1 MFYSTTINP
10 SQKRQKNT
18 SYMYHVGLWTASTK
32 LQYPVIDEFRLAAL
46 YAI

>member
-10 SQKRQKNT
+10 NQKWQKNP
-18 SYMYHVGLWTASTK
+18 SYMYHVELWTASTK
-32 LQYPVIDEFRLAAL
+32 PQHPVIDEFRLATL